1 MTKRPRWTA
10 EEVAQNM
17 SDDEDE
23 LDDPEEPLMEGSDDE
38 FSDLELEVMMM
49 IWWTWAV
56 NNHHSVLSTILMTQ
70 AMTRTWKAPHQYHL
84 PRLLKLLMVSSVQ
97 YCRCKIT

>member
-10 EEVAQNM
+10 EEVAQNL

-38 FSDLELEVMMM
+38 FSDLELDSDDDDDMVDLGGQQPSLSPL
-49 IWWTWAV
+49 
-56 NNHHSVLSTILMTQ
+56 NNIDDPGNDSDMESTPPTPPPSTSQAANGQFSGIL
-70 AMTRTWKAPHQYHL
+70 
-84 PRLLKLLMVSSVQ
+84 
-97 YCRCKIT
+97 

>member
-10 EEVAQNM
+10 EEVAQNL

-38 FSDLELEVMMM
+38 FSDLELEIVTIM
-49 IWWTWAV
+49 I
-56 NNHHSVLSTILMTQ
+56 
-70 AMTRTWKAPHQYHL
+70 
-84 PRLLKLLMVSSVQ
+84 
-97 YCRCKIT
+97 